1 MSTVKKGPPG
11 TEGGETGY
19 SSDKECINSTP
30 YRLDCQVSA
39 YILHLRR
46 RIKRVLPLLCYI
58 LGERLTQQ
66 VYDHLRLKA
75 L

>member
-1 MSTVKKGPPG
+1 MVYDKKSPPG
-11 TEGGETGY
+11 VEGGETGY
-19 SSDKECINSTP
+19 PKKGCIQNNTP

-66 VYDHLRLKA
+66 VYDLLRLRP